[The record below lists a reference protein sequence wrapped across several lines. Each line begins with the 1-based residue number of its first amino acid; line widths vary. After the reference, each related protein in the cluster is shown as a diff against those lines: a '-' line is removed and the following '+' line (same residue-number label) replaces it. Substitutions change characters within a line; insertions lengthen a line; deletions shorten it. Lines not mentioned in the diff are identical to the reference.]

1 MLHSRDSFY
10 CRSCCYSFIF
20 GPSLGYRPKL
30 VSSEKEQ
37 ALTIQHTAEPL
48 NDGEATVKQKIRRM
62 DLMEMRQD
70 RSAEYF
76 KNLVL
81 KFLAL
86 AWFFDIKSITHL
98 EIKKY

>member
-1 MLHSRDSFY
+1 
-10 CRSCCYSFIF
+10 
-20 GPSLGYRPKL
+20 
-30 VSSEKEQ
+30 
-37 ALTIQHTAEPL
+37 
-48 NDGEATVKQKIRRM
+48 M

-98 EIKKY
+98 EVKKYNVQFECILPLRGFDKLDMLSRNLIYERGLMALGPAFGRELHTAKR

>member
-1 MLHSRDSFY
+1 
-10 CRSCCYSFIF
+10 
-20 GPSLGYRPKL
+20 
-30 VSSEKEQ
+30 
-37 ALTIQHTAEPL
+37 
-48 NDGEATVKQKIRRM
+48 
-62 DLMEMRQD
+62 MEMRQD

-98 EIKKY
+98 EVKKYNVQFEYVLPLRDLMLSRNVDANFIYEQSLMALGNK